1 VFGIPWLDPSALI
14 AWFGPFAL
22 LGVCAMVFAETGLL
36 VGFFLPG
43 DSLLFITGLLTAGGF
58 HSDTPAIGLPMWLVA
73 ACVAISAFLGT
84 TCGFLIG
91 RQLGPSLFTRESSRL
106 FNPRNVERAHAFFDR
121 HGGSA
126 IFLGQF
132 VPLIRTFIPVV
143 AGVSGMKL
151 RHFFAYNVGAALA
164 WGAGLVVTGH
174 YLGRIALIREHV
186 DVILVAVVVVS
197 LIPMSIRWW
206 QSRRRARVAPTAAGT
221 AAGDAKSE
229 DAAAAASTPAPPSRE
244 G

>member
-1 VFGIPWLDPSALI
+1 
-14 AWFGPFAL
+14 
-22 LGVCAMVFAETGLL
+22 
-36 VGFFLPG
+36 
-43 DSLLFITGLLTAGGF
+43 
-58 HSDTPAIGLPMWLVA
+58 
-73 ACVAISAFLGT
+73 
-84 TCGFLIG
+84 
-91 RQLGPSLFTRESSRL
+91 
-106 FNPRNVERAHAFFDR
+106 
-121 HGGSA
+121 
-126 IFLGQF
+126 
-132 VPLIRTFIPVV
+132 
-143 AGVSGMKL
+143 MKL

-206 QSRRRARVAPTAAGT
+206 QSRRRARVAPIAAGT

-229 DAAAAASTPAPPSRE
+229 DAAAAASTPVPPSRE